1 MACQHI
7 SLVCPQHIRVL
18 ADCSGVVIPLRFVGE
33 STHVIADTHDFF
45 ISQRVELR
53 EKHDGLIAVT
63 FQKGVGVV
71 LPRLFVIDWCAPT
84 IKFFNV
90 TCYRVAVL
98 VDLTQVMEHT
108 HDEGRT
114 SLAPDQV
121 IGLSERQK
129 VLRDHAGVVQKTALV
144 IAVVLGGS
152 RGSKEAV
159 GHQVLH
165 HVIRNNRGSVRQLH
179 EVQKISHFGL

>member
-7 SLVCPQHIRVL
+7 GLVRPQHIRIL
-18 ADCSGVVIPLRFVGE
+18 ADGSGVIVPLGLVGE

-63 FQKGVGVV
+63 FQKGVGIV

-90 TCYRVAVL
+90 AYYRVAVL
-98 VDLTQVMEHT
+98 VDLT
-108 HDEGRT
+108 
-114 SLAPDQV
+114 
-121 IGLSERQK
+121 
-129 VLRDHAGVVQKTALV
+129 
-144 IAVVLGGS
+144 
-152 RGSKEAV
+152 
-159 GHQVLH
+159 
-165 HVIRNNRGSVRQLH
+165 
-179 EVQKISHFGL
+179 